1 MIVQINLLPKRYL
14 KTERAFTFGKMEM
27 AMIAAAAAIVLGM
40 VGMTWSQNNK
50 LAQLDSDIA
59 EAERRTALLQ
69 KDIELVDGLMDM
81 KQKIAERMQAVEK
94 LDRHRSSWVRIMEDI
109 TGRIPDFVWLSSFAE
124 VDPTKSQ
131 DRVNKPAA
139 DSSAAT
145 VDGLPVKPVEI
156 NGFSFTLNA
165 LAAFM
170 IKLMRSNFF
179 DEVDLVYA
187 REFELEKKKAFN
199 FKIQGRLH
207 YLSDEELRSLL
218 AAEKELKLMVKK

>member
-14 KTERAFTFGKMEM
+14 KTERVFSFGKMEM
-27 AMIAAAAAIVLGM
+27 VMMASAAVLILAM
-40 VGMTWSQNNK
+40 VGMTWSQNNS
-50 LAQLDSDIA
+50 LAQLDKDIV
-59 EAERRTALLQ
+59 EAERRTQLLE
-69 KDIELVDGLMDM
+69 KDIKLVDGLMDM
-81 KQKIAERMQAVEK
+81 KQKIAARMQAVEK
-94 LDRHRSSWVRIMEDI
+94 LDRHRSSWVRIMEDV

-131 DRVNKPAA
+131 DRVSKPIT

-145 VDGLPVKPVEI
+145 AEGLPIKPVEI

-187 REFELEKKKAFN
+187 REFELENKKACH

-207 YLSDEELRSLL
+207 YLSDEELRTML
-218 AAEKELKLMVKK
+218 AAEKELKLLTKK